1 MTTSSAGRST
11 ERPTTPPTAPLAG
24 RPANPADGRVPEDPV
39 AFLIEH
45 ALGHLFSAAL
55 RTAVQYRIAD
65 HLAEGPRTVE
75 QLADATGTHA
85 PHLRRL
91 LRYLATRDIFREDA
105 TGVFHLTPG
114 ARPLRSDEPHSLRD
128 AVLMMTDETF
138 RRSSAA
144 LAETVRTA
152 GPSFDRIFG
161 APLFEFLAADP
172 GTRELFDTGMA
183 SLSGP
188 VDGLVAES
196 YPFPEGSTVV
206 DVGGGRGGL
215 LRAVLELHPSVT
227 GVLHDQEPAIARHVL
242 DVPELAGRWR
252 AETGD
257 FFASVPEGGDVY
269 VLKHVLHD
277 WPDSA
282 CVDILRRVRD
292 VVPAQGRLLIVDA
305 VLPPG
310 NAPHYGKAMD
320 VAMMAVVDGRE
331 RTAEEY
337 ATLLSAAD
345 FRLTR
350 VLSTPA
356 FPSIV
361 ESVPAAR
368 TTPRTAGG
376 TDDTAGARLP

>member
-11 ERPTTPPTAPLAG
+11 ERTGNPTTATLPG
-24 RPANPADGRVPEDPV
+24 RPANRPADNREPEDPV
-39 AFLIEH
+39 AFLMEH

-65 HLAEGPRTVE
+65 HLAEGPRTAE
-75 QLADATGTHA
+75 QLAQATGTHA
-85 PHLRRL
+85 PHLRRV

-105 TGVFHLTPG
+105 TGAFQLTPG
-114 ARPLRSDEPHSLRD
+114 ARPLRSDVPHSLRD

-138 RRSSAA
+138 LRSSAA
-144 LAETVRTA
+144 LPETVRTA

-161 APLFEFLAADP
+161 APLFELLAADP

-196 YPFPEGSTVV
+196 YPFPEGSTVI

-215 LRAVLELHPSVT
+215 LRSVLELHPSLS
-227 GVLHDQEPAIARHVL
+227 GVLYDQEPAVARHLL
-242 DVPELAGRWR
+242 DVPGLAGRWR
-252 AETGD
+252 AEAGD

-277 WPDSA
+277 WPDAA

-292 VVPAQGRLLIVDA
+292 AAPAHARLLIVDS

-320 VAMMAVVDGRE
+320 VAMMAVLDGKE

-361 ESVPAAR
+361 ESVPAER
-368 TTPRTAGG
+368 TAPRRAGG
-376 TDDTAGARLP
+376 TGAGTRQP